1 MEWFCCP
8 SCGQKLVKYEP
19 STATCCAVFIKCK
32 KCKNV
37 VEIKFDNAKN
47 IDENKEKL

>member
-8 SCGQKLVKYEP
+8 NCKQKLVKYEP
-19 STATCCAVFIKCK
+19 TTAACCAVFIKCK

-37 VEIKFDNAKN
+37 VEIKFDSAQHIN
-47 IDENKEKL
+47 ENRENL